1 MSSATGTRRPC
12 WPKHRADEDIPASR
26 TTRWEPGRGPVEL
39 TIAAAGDQLEAL
51 SDLRLEVRRYL
62 ESEIDEGGFV
72 PQADAWLSG
81 IDPSFSRRLAQRG
94 WVGMTVPAEYGGP
107 GRSELERFVVTEE
120 LLAAGAPVAAHWIA
134 DRQMVPGILR
144 NGSEQQRRKYLPGI
158 VEGQRFFGIGMS
170 EPESGS
176 DLASVR
182 TRAREV
188 ADGWVLTGTK
198 LWTSSAHVA
207 TNLVVLARTDDTEDR
222 HGGLS
227 QFVVDLPHPQVQ
239 VLPIITIDGGH
250 HFNEIVLDDA
260 LLPAAAL
267 LGQRGEGWRQVVG
280 ELANERSG
288 PERILSTLP
297 LLRAWA
303 ARTDT
308 WTDPA
313 SRLALG
319 RLVARMAVLRQ
330 MSLGVA
336 VQLSGG
342 QDPSVTAAM
351 VKDLGTVYEG
361 EVVETVRA
369 FAHVEPD
376 VNGDQFDRLLA
387 NAVLHTPAFT
397 LRGGTNEVLRS
408 VVAKAVQA

>member
-1 MSSATGTRRPC
+1 M
-12 WPKHRADEDIPASR
+12 D
-26 TTRWEPGRGPVEL
+26 L
-39 TIAAAGDQLEAL
+39 TITAGGDQLEAFT
-51 SDLRLEVRRYL
+51 DLRLQVRRFL
-62 ESEIDEGGFV
+62 EAEIADGGFV

-107 GRSELERFVVTEE
+107 GCSDLERFVVTEE
-120 LLAAGAPVAAHWIA
+120 LLAAGAPVAAHWVA

-144 NGSEQQRRKYLPGI
+144 NGTEQQRREYLPGI
-158 VEGQRFFGIGMS
+158 VEGWRFFGIGMS
-170 EPESGS
+170 EPDSGS

-182 TRAREV
+182 TRASEV
-188 ADGWVLTGTK
+188 TDGWVLTGTK

-250 HFNEIVLDDA
+250 HFNEVVLDA
-260 LLPAAAL
+260 AVLPATAL
-267 LGQRGEGWRQVVG
+267 LGERGQGWRQVVG

-303 ARTDT
+303 SRTDT

-319 RLVARMAVLRQ
+319 RLVARMAMLRQ
-330 MSLGVA
+330 MSLGIA
-336 VQLSGG
+336 LQLSRGE
-342 QDPSVTAAM
+342 DPSVAAAM
-351 VKDLGTVYEG
+351 VKDLGTVFES

-369 FAHVEPD
+369 FAHIEPD
-376 VNGDQFDRLLA
+376 VTGDQFSQLLA
-387 NAVLHTPAFT
+387 HAVLHTPAFT

-408 VVAKAVQA
+408 VVAKAMQT

>member
-1 MSSATGTRRPC
+1 M
-12 WPKHRADEDIPASR
+12 D
-26 TTRWEPGRGPVEL
+26 L
-39 TIAAAGDQLEAL
+39 TITAVGDQLGAFT
-51 SDLRLEVRRYL
+51 DLRLQVRRFL
-62 ESEIDEGGFV
+62 ESEIADGGFV

-107 GRSELERFVVTEE
+107 GCSDLERFVVTEE
-120 LLAAGAPVAAHWIA
+120 LLAAGAPVAAHWVA

-144 NGSEQQRRKYLPGI
+144 NGTEQQRREYLPGI
-158 VEGQRFFGIGMS
+158 VEGWRFFGIGMS
-170 EPESGS
+170 EPDSGS

-182 TRAREV
+182 TRASEV
-188 ADGWVLTGTK
+188 TDGWVLTGTK

-250 HFNEIVLDDA
+250 HFNEVVLDA
-260 LLPAAAL
+260 AVLPATAL
-267 LGQRGEGWRQVVG
+267 LGERGQGWRQVVG

-303 ARTDT
+303 SRTDT

-319 RLVARMAVLRQ
+319 RLVARMAMLRQ
-330 MSLGVA
+330 MSLGIA
-336 VQLSGG
+336 LQLSRGE
-342 QDPSVTAAM
+342 DPSVAAAM
-351 VKDLGTVYEG
+351 VKDLGTVFES

-369 FAHVEPD
+369 FAHIEPD
-376 VNGDQFDRLLA
+376 VTGDQFSQLLA
-387 NAVLHTPAFT
+387 HAVLHTPAFT

-408 VVAKAVQA
+408 VVAKAMQT

>member
-1 MSSATGTRRPC
+1 M
-12 WPKHRADEDIPASR
+12 
-26 TTRWEPGRGPVEL
+26 RWEPGRGPVEL

-227 QFVVDLPHPQVQ
+227 QFIVDLPHPQVQ

-267 LGQRGEGWRQVVG
+267 LGRRGEGWRQVVG

-351 VKDLGTVYEG
+351 VKDLGTVFES

-369 FAHVEPD
+369 FARVEPD
-376 VNGDQFDRLLA
+376 VSGDQFDRLLA

>member
-1 MSSATGTRRPC
+1 M
-12 WPKHRADEDIPASR
+12 D
-26 TTRWEPGRGPVEL
+26 L
-39 TIAAAGDQLEAL
+39 TITAGGDQLEAFT
-51 SDLRLEVRRYL
+51 DLRLQVRRFL
-62 ESEIDEGGFV
+62 ESEIADGGFV

-107 GRSELERFVVTEE
+107 GCSDLERFVVTEE
-120 LLAAGAPVAAHWIA
+120 LLAAGAPVAAHWVA

-144 NGSEQQRRKYLPGI
+144 NGTEQQRREYLPGI
-158 VEGQRFFGIGMS
+158 VEGWRFFGIGMS
-170 EPESGS
+170 EPDSGS

-182 TRAREV
+182 TRASEV
-188 ADGWVLTGTK
+188 TDGWVLTGTK

-250 HFNEIVLDDA
+250 HFNEVVLDA
-260 LLPAAAL
+260 AVLPATAL
-267 LGQRGEGWRQVVG
+267 LGERGQGWRQVVG

-303 ARTDT
+303 SRTDT

-319 RLVARMAVLRQ
+319 RLVARMAMLRQ
-330 MSLGVA
+330 MSLGIA
-336 VQLSGG
+336 LQLSRGE
-342 QDPSVTAAM
+342 DPSVAAAM
-351 VKDLGTVYEG
+351 VKDLGTVFES

-369 FAHVEPD
+369 FAHIEPD
-376 VNGDQFDRLLA
+376 VTGDQFSQLLA
-387 NAVLHTPAFT
+387 HAVLHTPAFT

-408 VVAKAVQA
+408 VVAKAMQT

>member
-1 MSSATGTRRPC
+1 M
-12 WPKHRADEDIPASR
+12 
-26 TTRWEPGRGPVEL
+26 EL
-39 TIAAAGDQLEAL
+39 TITAGGDELESL

-62 ESEIDEGGFV
+62 QSEIDEGGFV

-94 WVGMTVPAEYGGP
+94 WVGMTVPEEYGGP
-107 GRSELERFVVTEE
+107 GRSDLERFVVTEE

-144 NGSEQQRRKYLPGI
+144 NGSEQQRRDYLPGI
-158 VEGQRFFGIGMS
+158 TEGWRFFGIGMS
-170 EPESGS
+170 EPDSGS

-198 LWTSSAHVA
+198 LWTSSAHIA
-207 TNLVVLARTDDTEDR
+207 TNLVVLARTDDTEER

-227 QFVVDLPHPQVQ
+227 QFIVDLPHPQVQ

-260 LLPAAAL
+260 VLPAAAL
-267 LGQRGEGWRQVVG
+267 LGRRGKGWRQVVD
-280 ELANERSG
+280 ELAHERSG

-303 ARTDT
+303 SRTDT

-319 RLVARMAVLRQ
+319 RLVARMAILRQ
-330 MSLGVA
+330 MSLGIA
-336 VQLSGG
+336 LQLSRG

-351 VKDLGTVYEG
+351 VKDVGTVFESDI
-361 EVVETVRA
+361 VETVRA
-369 FAHVEPD
+369 FAHIEPD
-376 VNGDQFDRLLA
+376 VNGDQFQRLVA
-387 NAVLHTPAFT
+387 SAVLHTPAFT

-408 VVAKAVQA
+408 VVAKAVHA

>member
-1 MSSATGTRRPC
+1 M
-12 WPKHRADEDIPASR
+12 D
-26 TTRWEPGRGPVEL
+26 L
-39 TIAAAGDQLEAL
+39 TITAVGDQLEAFT
-51 SDLRLEVRRYL
+51 DLRLQVRRFL
-62 ESEIDEGGFV
+62 ESEVAEGGFV

-107 GRSELERFVVTEE
+107 GCSDLERFVVTEE
-120 LLAAGAPVAAHWIA
+120 LLAAGAPVAAHWVA

-144 NGSEQQRRKYLPGI
+144 NGTEQQRREYLPGI
-158 VEGQRFFGIGMS
+158 VEGWRFFGIGMS
-170 EPESGS
+170 EPDSGS

-182 TRAREV
+182 TRASEV
-188 ADGWVLTGTK
+188 TDGWVLTGTK

-250 HFNEIVLDDA
+250 HFNEVVLDA
-260 LLPAAAL
+260 AVLPATAL
-267 LGQRGEGWRQVVG
+267 LGERGQGWRQVVG

-303 ARTDT
+303 SRTDT

-319 RLVARMAVLRQ
+319 RLVARMAMLRQ
-330 MSLGVA
+330 MSLGIA
-336 VQLSGG
+336 LQLSRGE
-342 QDPSVTAAM
+342 DPSVAAAM
-351 VKDLGTVYEG
+351 VKDLGTVFES

-369 FAHVEPD
+369 FAHIEPD
-376 VNGDQFDRLLA
+376 VTGDQFSQLLA
-387 NAVLHTPAFT
+387 HAVLHTPAFT

-408 VVAKAVQA
+408 VVAKAMQT

>member
-1 MSSATGTRRPC
+1 M
-12 WPKHRADEDIPASR
+12 D
-26 TTRWEPGRGPVEL
+26 L
-39 TIAAAGDQLEAL
+39 TITAVGDQLGAFT
-51 SDLRLEVRRYL
+51 DLRLQVRRFL
-62 ESEIDEGGFV
+62 EAEIADGGFV

-107 GRSELERFVVTEE
+107 GCSDLERFVVTEE
-120 LLAAGAPVAAHWIA
+120 LLAAGAPVAAHWVA

-144 NGSEQQRRKYLPGI
+144 NGTEQQRREYLPGI
-158 VEGQRFFGIGMS
+158 VEGWRFFGIGMS
-170 EPESGS
+170 EPDSGS

-182 TRAREV
+182 TRASEV
-188 ADGWVLTGTK
+188 TDGWVLTGTK

-250 HFNEIVLDDA
+250 HFNEVVLDA
-260 LLPAAAL
+260 AFLPATAL
-267 LGQRGEGWRQVVG
+267 LGERGQGWRQVVG

-303 ARTDT
+303 SRTDT

-319 RLVARMAVLRQ
+319 RLVARMAMLRQ
-330 MSLGVA
+330 MSLGIA
-336 VQLSGG
+336 LQLSRGE
-342 QDPSVTAAM
+342 DPSVAAAM
-351 VKDLGTVYEG
+351 VKDLGTVFES

-369 FAHVEPD
+369 FAHIEPD
-376 VNGDQFDRLLA
+376 VTGDQFSQLLA
-387 NAVLHTPAFT
+387 HAVLHTPAFT

-408 VVAKAVQA
+408 VVAKAMQT

>member
-1 MSSATGTRRPC
+1 
-12 WPKHRADEDIPASR
+12 
-26 TTRWEPGRGPVEL
+26 
-39 TIAAAGDQLEAL
+39 
-51 SDLRLEVRRYL
+51 
-62 ESEIDEGGFV
+62 
-72 PQADAWLSG
+72 
-81 IDPSFSRRLAQRG
+81 
-94 WVGMTVPAEYGGP
+94 MTVPAAYGGP
-107 GRSELERFVVTEE
+107 GRSDLERFVVTEE

-144 NGSEQQRRKYLPGI
+144 NGSEQQRHEYLPGI
-158 VEGQRFFGIGMS
+158 VEGWRFFGIGMS
-170 EPESGS
+170 EPDSGS

-188 ADGWVLTGTK
+188 PDGWVLTGTK

-207 TNLVVLARTDDTEDR
+207 TNLVVLARTDDTEER

-227 QFVVDLPHPQVQ
+227 QFIVDLPHPQVQ

-250 HFNEIVLDDA
+250 HFNEVVLDDA
-260 LLPAAAL
+260 AVPAAAL
-267 LGQRGEGWRQVVG
+267 LGRRGEGWRQVVG

-303 ARTDT
+303 SRTDT

-330 MSLGVA
+330 MSLGIA
-336 VQLSGG
+336 LQLSRGE
-342 QDPSVTAAM
+342 DPSVAAAM
-351 VKDLGTVYEG
+351 VKDLGTVFESD
-361 EVVETVRA
+361 VVETVRA
-369 FAHVEPD
+369 FAHIEPD
-376 VNGDQFDRLLA
+376 VNGDQFDRLVA